1 MFGFMRRKT
10 DFFTMKDQANVIV
23 NKALEKHAKSFA
35 EDKVRQEMIER
46 KKKEER
52 QKRENEEA
60 DKIIKTKILGG
71 AEADDSRI
79 VEVTDEEAREI
90 ELAEAAKKNGT
101 VVEEVKKTEDGDA
114 EEDGKDKGAKPNSAN
129 GGSTDKYTWEQ
140 TLGDVT
146 VNVQIPKGTT
156 AKMLDVVLT
165 QKKLSVKIKKGA
177 TIVEGEWSKPIK
189 VDDSLWSIETD
200 SDSNKFL
207 QLNLT
212 KKEG

>member
-79 VEVTDEEAREI
+79 VEVTDEEAR
-90 ELAEAAKKNGT
+90 
-101 VVEEVKKTEDGDA
+101 
-114 EEDGKDKGAKPNSAN
+114 
-129 GGSTDKYTWEQ
+129 
-140 TLGDVT
+140 
-146 VNVQIPKGTT
+146 
-156 AKMLDVVLT
+156 
-165 QKKLSVKIKKGA
+165 
-177 TIVEGEWSKPIK
+177 
-189 VDDSLWSIETD
+189 
-200 SDSNKFL
+200 
-207 QLNLT
+207 
-212 KKEG
+212 

>member
-90 ELAEAAKKNGT
+90 ELAEAKKKNGT
-101 VVEEVKKTEDGDA
+101 VVEEVKKTEDVDA
-114 EEDGKDKGAKPNSAN
+114 DEDGKDKGAKPNSAN

>member
-1 MFGFMRRKT
+1 MFSFMRRKT
-10 DFFTMKDQANVIV
+10 DFFTMKEQANVIV
-23 NKALEKHAKSFA
+23 NKALEKHAKSFS

-52 QKRENEEA
+52 AKREGEEA
-60 DKIIKTKILGG
+60 DKIIKTKVMGM

-79 VEVTDEEAREI
+79 VEVTDEEAKEI
-90 ELAEAAKKNGT
+90 ELAEAAKKAGT
-101 VVEEVKKTEDGDA
+101 VEEVKKTVDGEDA
-114 EEDGKDKGAKPNSAN
+114 EENGKEKGAKPNSAN

-177 TIVEGEWSKPIK
+177 TILEGEWSKPIK

>member
-10 DFFTMKDQANVIV
+10 DFFTMKEQANVIV

-52 QKRENEEA
+52 AKRESEEA
-60 DKIIKTKILGG
+60 DKIIKTKVMGM

-90 ELAEAAKKNGT
+90 ELAEAAKKAGT
-101 VVEEVKKTEDGDA
+101 VEEVKKTEDGEDA
-114 EEDGKDKGAKPNSAN
+114 EENGKEKGAKPNSAN

-146 VNVQIPKGTT
+146 VNV
-156 AKMLDVVLT
+156 
-165 QKKLSVKIKKGA
+165 
-177 TIVEGEWSKPIK
+177 
-189 VDDSLWSIETD
+189 
-200 SDSNKFL
+200 
-207 QLNLT
+207 
-212 KKEG
+212 